1 MLFCAERFFP
11 FGGLFTFRVVKMWS
25 SAVKRRL
32 LLVFGTKMDVRWHIF
47 RQIWNG
53 LFIVY
58 ALSWIKLNHLGPLAQ
73 PNCSPLRSYGTV
85 QNTIHE
91 NKWDKSVEGT
101 QKFKGISCSTFAEL
115 MPLNRVVVGS
125 NPVASPAPI
134 LSSFS
139 LSLSLSIG
147 LLNRPLKNEQQ
158 YWLFPKV
165 CCSAWSKSSRISQKR
180 NKSHHPIG
188 VKITRLCFERWCY
201 RCLPLTA
208 QSILSVK
215 I

>member
-73 PNCSPLRSYGTV
+73 IVHHCAHMALSKTLFMRIS
-85 QNTIHE
+85 
-91 NKWDKSVEGT
+91 
-101 QKFKGISCSTFAEL
+101 GISRSRAHRNL
-115 MPLNRVVVGS
+115 RASVV
-125 NPVASPAPI
+125 AH
-134 LSSFS
+134 LQSSC
-139 LSLSLSIG
+139 
-147 LLNRPLKNEQQ
+147 LLTEWLWGQIPSQVRHLFCP
-158 YWLFPKV
+158 LFPYLFLLV
-165 CCSAWSKSSRISQKR
+165 LGS
-180 NKSHHPIG
+180 
-188 VKITRLCFERWCY
+188 
-201 RCLPLTA
+201 
-208 QSILSVK
+208 
-215 I
+215 